1 MQYAEISDTL
11 VDLGAGDPAV
21 AAVAQLSDS
30 ALAVLGAIIELVDG
44 DSPGL
49 DGEQVL
55 LYAREIF
62 RCGGDPSAALTELQE
77 SKLAVTAS
85 NEYQTFVA
93 PTFGSA
99 DAVFYAN
106 GKIGSRLGRI
116 PFPHIATLIFNGR
129 LRGTLGPFT
138 SVRYGIG
145 ESSLGQLS
153 KEATRRRT
161 LPPDPHPQP
170 PLAGHNQPHLLVQ
183 GLFGD
188 TPFYAA
194 VAYQNSPERDGAV
207 TGLRTLP
214 AGPLLGRS
222 VVMTSIAPQPDTRL
236 PPRRL
241 VCAFE
246 RALGFPSGNIINS
259 FDPIVQGQEISR
271 QEAVEQQ
278 LRALNLLAELSNE
291 TERQV
296 TGHKASRYGLIRWIS
311 PDGLSEL
318 TAVAENASGIIDLNE
333 DVPADVLRRFDRVAL
348 GQLARLQPGQLIGH
362 MQYRGG
368 PQSPVTDLQLAVN
381 EIAHHAR
388 KIVAYNAQQRRRRLP
403 SDAVHLQA
411 LIQEQLNEREDMAQ
425 RVADH
430 LGRALPVGHDTY
442 LLVDPH
448 VREPGMFPWAGQGAT
463 VVTAQMRG
471 TSPSVLMAIEPL
483 DEPFHLENWQEILQ
497 AKIEDVFG
505 ISGVEVTQ
513 VGSPNALE
521 AISELL
527 GHMFDDIL
535 LT

>member
-318 TAVAENASGIIDLNE
+318 TAVAERQRHHRPERRRAS
-333 DVPADVLRRFDRVAL
+333 RRPPPVR
-348 GQLARLQPGQLIGH
+348 P
-362 MQYRGG
+362 GG
-368 PQSPVTDLQLAVN
+368 PGT
-381 EIAHHAR
+381 
-388 KIVAYNAQQRRRRLP
+388 
-403 SDAVHLQA
+403 
-411 LIQEQLNEREDMAQ
+411 
-425 RVADH
+425 
-430 LGRALPVGHDTY
+430 
-442 LLVDPH
+442 
-448 VREPGMFPWAGQGAT
+448 AG
-463 VVTAQMRG
+463 
-471 TSPSVLMAIEPL
+471 
-483 DEPFHLENWQEILQ
+483 
-497 AKIEDVFG
+497 
-505 ISGVEVTQ
+505 
-513 VGSPNALE
+513 
-521 AISELL
+521 
-527 GHMFDDIL
+527 
-535 LT
+535 